1 MCGERAG
8 RKLEKDVR
16 RAEETCGK
24 KYIEFERDGVFT
36 EEEGK
41 SECEVSA
48 NETHESGATKMRSSG
63 MNETHGHRDGGG
75 E

>member
-1 MCGERAG
+1 MQKKRAA
-8 RKLEKDVR
+8 RNTSNSNE
-16 RAEETCGK
+16 
-24 KYIEFERDGVFT
+24 DGVFA

-48 NETHESGATKMRSSG
+48 NGTHEAGATKMPSSG

>member
-1 MCGERAG
+1 MCAVQKKRAA
-8 RKLEKDVR
+8 RNTSNSNE
-16 RAEETCGK
+16 
-24 KYIEFERDGVFT
+24 DGVFT

-48 NETHESGATKMRSSG
+48 NETRVGS
-63 MNETHGHRDGGG
+63 NEDAKFGDERDARVPGGGG